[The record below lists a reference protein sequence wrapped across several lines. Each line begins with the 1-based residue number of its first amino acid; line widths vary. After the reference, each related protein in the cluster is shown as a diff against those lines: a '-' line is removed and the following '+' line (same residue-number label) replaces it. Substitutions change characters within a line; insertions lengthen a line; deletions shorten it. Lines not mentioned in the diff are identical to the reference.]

1 MALQR
6 FAPHLARAKA
16 AFPAVAFFGGF
27 FWDAATL
34 GRSIQSSD
42 LWILLGYLIVSA
54 LILIWMGRRGTMHGG
69 AAPVAAPAHPES
81 AAETP
86 GSAASSIDTGSASGE
101 PPKSAFTRA
110 LQWAREDGPAF
121 ALQFCFGSLFS
132 ALVIFY
138 FLSSSYLPGFLL
150 VLALVALL
158 VLNEFLESQYHRFTI
173 TWTLFGTC
181 SILFFNFALP
191 QLVHSIHPFW
201 FFVSTAAGVGLI
213 YGLKALSPKAKGSLW
228 PILGTAGALVLL
240 YLVNAIPPVPLV
252 KKNIAICRNLERV
265 DGRYLAEMEKPP
277 VYAFWRR
284 SESVVRQ
291 RNGEKIFCFTSV
303 FLPTGIQCTLY
314 HHWYY
319 SDPRRKEWVEA
330 SRIGFPVSGGRKDG
344 FRGYTYK
351 RNLAPG
357 AWKVL
362 VETESGRVLGTL
374 HFRAEAAADSA
385 TSPDKAMEFKKLVL
399 D

>member
-1 MALQR
+1 MALKR

-16 AFPAVAFFGGF
+16 AFPAIAFFGGF

-34 GRSIQSSD
+34 GRSIQSTD

-54 LILIWMGRRGTMHGG
+54 LILIWMGRRGAMHGG
-69 AAPVAAPAHPES
+69 GGPEAAISPAAAAGEAHPGS
-81 AAETP
+81 DGSGAAGAEV
-86 GSAASSIDTGSASGE
+86 
-101 PPKSAFTRA
+101 PKSAFSRVLA
-110 LQWAREDGPAF
+110 WLRDDGPAF

-150 VLALVALL
+150 VIALVALL

-173 TWTLFGTC
+173 TWTLFGAC

-191 QLVHSIHPFW
+191 HLVHSIHPLW
-201 FFVSTAAGVGLI
+201 FFASTAAGVGLI
-213 YGLKALSPKAKGSLW
+213 YGLKVLSPRAKGSLW
-228 PILGTAGALVLL
+228 PILATAGALVLL

-265 DGRYLAEMEKPP
+265 DGEYLAEMEKPP
-277 VYAFWRR
+277 IYAFWRR
-284 SESVVRQ
+284 SETLVRQ

-303 FLPTGIQCTLY
+303 FLPTGIRCTLY

-319 SDPRRKEWVEA
+319 DDPRKKEWVEA

-374 HFRAEAAADSA
+374 HFRAEAADTA
-385 TSPDKAMEFKKLVL
+385 TSANKAMEFKKLVL